1 MDFVEAAV
9 RKTKNG
15 YEVYPKFNNRRSKD
29 LMIRGGKFYG
39 WNPSASYGEPGG
51 PVSFVAE
58 GYGVVEST
66 EMIDGVEHKVFEVKP
81 INE

>member
-1 MDFVEAAV
+1 MP
-9 RKTKNG
+9 KLSS
-15 YEVYPKFNNRRSKD
+15 EVVNSMVGIQVHRMVN
-29 LMIRGGKFYG
+29 L
-39 WNPSASYGEPGG
+39 GG

-66 EMIDGVEHKVFEVKP
+66 EMIGGVEHKVFEVKP